1 MKSQQDLQISKQ
13 DDEMSLKELIL
24 KLKDWSK
31 FLLSKWL
38 IIGLFGLLGAG
49 IGLLLAFFSKPEY
62 VAKLTFV
69 VEESSSNPLGSYAG
83 LASQFGLDLSGGG
96 SDIFSGENVL
106 EFLKTRL
113 MIEKT
118 LLSPIQHN
126 GKTISLADL
135 YIDIYDIRKS
145 FDRKPELKGIHLPAG
160 LKRESFTVVQ
170 DSILNTIYESIS
182 KNSLNVN
189 KPDKKLSFV
198 EVKVSTLNEEFSKVF
213 TERLVKE
220 AINFYL
226 STKTQRSKNNVDKLQ
241 SRADSLEILLNKK
254 TYSAA
259 VTQDFNIN
267 PSRRVA
273 TVSSELVNRDKMV
286 LQTMYA
292 EVVKNLELSRITMTQ
307 ETPIIQLVD
316 VPILPLK
323 KEKLGKL
330 KGLVAG
336 GVIGG
341 FFIVVFLTLG
351 KLYRE
356 IMN

>member
-1 MKSQQDLQISKQ
+1 MESQQNLQVSRQ
-13 DDEMSLKELIL
+13 DDEMSLKDLIL
-24 KLKDWSK
+24 KLKGWWK

-38 IIGLFGLLGAG
+38 IIVLFGLLGAG
-49 IGLLLAFFSKPEY
+49 GGLLCAFLSKPDY
-62 VAKLTFV
+62 VARLTFV
-69 VEESSSNPLGSYAG
+69 VEESSSNPLSSYAG

-96 SDIFSGENVL
+96 SDIFSGENIL

-118 LLSPIQHN
+118 LLSPIQRD
-126 GKTISLADL
+126 GKITSLADL
-135 YIDIYDIRKS
+135 YLDIYDIRTGMDK
-145 FDRKPELKGIHLPAG
+145 KPELKGVHLPSDV
-160 LKRESFTVVQ
+160 KRSTFTVVQ
-170 DSILNTIYESIS
+170 DSLLSTIYEAIS
-182 KNSLNVN
+182 KNALKVE

-198 EVKVSTLNEEFSKVF
+198 EVKVATQDEQFSKVF

-220 AINFYL
+220 AINFYV
-226 STKTQRSKNNVDKLQ
+226 STKTQRSKSNVDKLQ
-241 SRADSLEILLNKK
+241 DRADSLEVLLNKK

-273 TVSSELVNRDKMV
+273 TVSSELVSRDKMV

-307 ETPIIQLVD
+307 ETPVIQIVD

-323 KEKLGKL
+323 KEKLGKA

-351 KLYRE
+351 RLYKE
-356 IMN
+356 VMN